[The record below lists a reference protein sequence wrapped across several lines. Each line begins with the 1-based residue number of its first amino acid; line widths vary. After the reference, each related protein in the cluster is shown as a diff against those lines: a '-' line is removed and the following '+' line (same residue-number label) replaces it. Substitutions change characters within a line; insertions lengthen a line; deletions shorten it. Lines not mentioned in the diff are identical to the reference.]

1 MRKFKLP
8 CLYESLSSIASFQT
22 TNYVAMINVSIS
34 PQYEDKGTIL
44 DFLILAMRAHKT
56 SSVVISFNNT

>member
-22 TNYVAMINVSIS
+22 TNYVIPGNSNDKCVNITSIRG
-34 PQYEDKGTIL
+34 QGDNFGFFDFNYEGT
-44 DFLILAMRAHKT
+44 
-56 SSVVISFNNT
+56 